1 MRGRVTCALLLCA
14 STAWGTV
21 TATAPRGL
29 NCVRDVNDAAICARD
44 VSAGPPG
51 AEGSTPVDWTGS
63 FDAVWRLEP
72 DASALP
78 SSANEGTCGTDCAL
92 TGSAGSFGEP
102 WADAREGFGAFVV
115 PNQARRTCADATC
128 DELDGNGAAAVSFGC
143 MARLANASAARTLVN
158 NFATGSNGYLAQ
170 VDTNRKLVC
179 TIGASPDVALTS
191 TTALTLDR
199 WTAVACSY
207 AAIGAPIVDGT
218 VENAGAQGAPAADA
232 AVFSLSVT
240 GANSWVGALDLCW
253 LRRNSISTAQ
263 ACRIA
268 MCGITGVEFGC
279 TCGAGTG
286 LASYAQRGRYD
297 AAGMTCTP
305 SDCTAA
311 AP

>member
-1 MRGRVTCALLLCA
+1 MRGGVAFLLLA

-63 FDAVWRLEP
+63 FDAVWRLEA
-72 DASALP
+72 DGL
-78 SSANEGTCGTDCAL
+78 NDGTCGANCDLAFA
-92 TGSAGSFGEP
+92 AGGAVHAEGV
-102 WADAREGFGAFVV
+102 AREG
-115 PNQARRTCADATC
+115 RRGLAIPTNGNRFCADATC
-128 DELDGNGAAAVSFGC
+128 GSVTDGDGSTAIAVGC
-143 MARLANASAARTLVN
+143 MTRLANASAARTLVN

-170 VDTNRKLVC
+170 VNTSRQLVC

-191 TTALTLDR
+191 TSTVALDR
-199 WTAVACSY
+199 WTALACGY
-207 AAIGAPIVDGT
+207 AAIGATVVEGT
-218 VENAGAQGAPAADA
+218 AEGAGAQGNPAADA
-232 AVFSLSVT
+232 ASFNISVNSAASWI
-240 GANSWVGALDLCW
+240 GAVDLCW
-253 LRRNSISTAQ
+253 LRRGALSAAQ
-263 ACRIA
+263 FCRIA
-268 MCGITGVEFGC
+268 MCGITGTEFGC
-279 TCGAGTG
+279 TCQGSGTG

-297 AAGMTCTP
+297 TAGMTCTP